1 MRTLLLAVL
10 LVCATTALAETP
22 PPGLPALVRVLVRTR
37 DPAIHRDVLHGI
49 QEALEGRRHVPMPE
63 GWRAVAHR
71 LTTSSDAE
79 VRQRALA
86 LSVLF
91 GDRQALEQMRELLV
105 DRHAVRAVRQQ
116 ALQVLLEA
124 RDPKLVAALQA
135 LAADPAMRREAIRAL
150 AAYGDKA
157 TPQVILRQY
166 ASFTADERA
175 DAIQALASR
184 PTYASALLDAL
195 ERGRVRRTDV
205 SAFTVRQILAL
216 HDPQIS
222 ARLTRLWGTIRPAS
236 QEKAALMGRYK
247 KYLGSGALVGA
258 DPAHGR
264 QLFVKTCA
272 SCHRLFGEGGDVG
285 PELTG
290 SQRANLDYI
299 LENVLDPSAV
309 VAKDYQMTVIET
321 KDGRVITGII
331 KAENDKSLTVQTQN
345 EKIIVP
351 KSEIESRTK
360 SPLSMM
366 PEGLWKDLSDEDV
379 RDLVGYLASPHQ
391 VPLPHEAKGK

>member
-1 MRTLLLAVL
+1 MRILPLAAVIF
-10 LVCATTALAETP
+10 CSTAALAAT
-22 PPGLPALVRVLVRTR
+22 PPGLPALVRVLGRTH
-37 DPAIHRDVLHGI
+37 DPAVQRDVLRGI

-63 GWRAVAHR
+63 GWQTVAHA
-71 LTTSSDAE
+71 LTASPDAE

-91 GDRQALEQMRELLV
+91 GDRQALEQMRQLLA
-105 DRHAVRAVRQQ
+105 DRHAALAVRQD
-116 ALQVLLEA
+116 ALKVLLDA

-135 LAADPAMRREAIRAL
+135 LVADPAMRREAIRSL
-150 AAYGDKA
+150 AAYGDRQ
-157 TPQVILRQY
+157 TPQIILKQY
-166 ASFTADERA
+166 ASFTPDEKT
-175 DAIQALASR
+175 DAIHTLASR
-184 PTYASALLDAL
+184 PAYARALLDAL
-195 ERGRVRRTDV
+195 EKGVIRRTDV
-205 SAFTVRQILAL
+205 SAFTVRQVLAF
-216 HDPQIS
+216 HDPKVS

-236 QEKAALMGRYK
+236 QEKAALMARYK

-258 DPAHGR
+258 DPSHGR
-264 QLFVKTCA
+264 QLFAKTCA
-272 SCHRLFGEGGDVG
+272 SCHKLFGEGGDVG

-321 KDGRVITGII
+321 RDGRIITGII

-351 KSEIESRTK
+351 KNEIESRAR

-391 VPLPHEAKGK
+391 VPLPHGAKGK